1 MLLSM
6 SRQKIVGL
14 TAPSGAGKSS
24 IAQRVLDA
32 FPGMH
37 LAVSVTTRAP
47 RPHEEHG
54 KDYFFVS
61 LPEFERLLA
70 EGALLE
76 YEEVYPGCFYGTPH
90 FTSEE
95 VNGPVLLDIDVK
107 GAANVRAAIGG
118 FFIFVAPPSEAELER
133 RLRER
138 GTETEQTLLTRLK
151 RAKKELAYADQFDA
165 LVVNDS
171 LDEAADEAI
180 SLIASYLQHE

>member
-1 MLLSM
+1 M

-32 FPGMH
+32 FPSMH
-37 LAVSVTTRAP
+37 LAVSVTTRSP
-47 RPHEEHG
+47 RPYEKHG

-90 FTSEE
+90 FTSKEAG
-95 VNGPVLLDIDVK
+95 GPVLLDIDVK
-107 GAANVRAAIGG
+107 GAANVRSSIGG

-133 RLRER
+133 RLRDR
-138 GTETEQTLLTRLK
+138 GTETDKTLLTRLQ
-151 RAKKELAYADQFDA
+151 RAKTELAYADQFDA
-165 LVVNDS
+165 LVVNNS
-171 LDEAADEAI
+171 LDEAAAEAI
-180 SLIASYLQHE
+180 SLIESYLQQ